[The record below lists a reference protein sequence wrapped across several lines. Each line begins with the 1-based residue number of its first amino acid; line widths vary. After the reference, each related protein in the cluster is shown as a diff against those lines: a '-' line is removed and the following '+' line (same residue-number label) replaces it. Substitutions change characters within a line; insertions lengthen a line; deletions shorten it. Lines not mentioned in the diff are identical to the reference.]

1 MVNILERTQFV
12 VNSKGQKTAVVLDY
26 TLWEELMTILED
38 VEDAEELRQLQA
50 ADIETVSWE
59 QAKRELLAFLDYLRS
74 NENAS
79 FIAYVNERTQQASSA
94 RERGEHFYSLAELQ
108 AEYECPVSS

>member
-1 MVNILERTQFV
+1 MVNIAERTQFV

-50 ADIETVSWE
+50 DDIEAVPWE
-59 QAKRELLAFLDYLRS
+59 QAKRELR
-74 NENAS
+74 
-79 FIAYVNERTQQASSA
+79 
-94 RERGEHFYSLAELQ
+94 REGVH
-108 AEYECPVSS
+108 V

>member
-38 VEDAEELRQLQA
+38 VEDAEELQQLQA
-50 ADIETVSWE
+50 DEIETVSWE
-59 QAKRELLAFLDYLRS
+59 QAKRELR
-74 NENAS
+74 
-79 FIAYVNERTQQASSA
+79 
-94 RERGEHFYSLAELQ
+94 REGVH
-108 AEYECPVSS
+108 V

>member
-50 ADIETVSWE
+50 DDIEAVPWE
-59 QAKRELLAFLDYLRS
+59 QAKRELR
-74 NENAS
+74 
-79 FIAYVNERTQQASSA
+79 
-94 RERGEHFYSLAELQ
+94 REGVH
-108 AEYECPVSS
+108 V

>member
-1 MVNILERTQFV
+1 MVNMAERTQFV

-50 ADIETVSWE
+50 ADLETVSWE
-59 QAKRELLAFLDYLRS
+59 QANLS
-74 NENAS
+74 
-79 FIAYVNERTQQASSA
+79 
-94 RERGEHFYSLAELQ
+94 
-108 AEYECPVSS
+108 